1 MAIDHI
7 HAAFTV
13 FPAAC
18 FPLAL
23 LFECGRL
30 LLSPRESEAVRNDQ
44 LPWIMV
50 CAGTVGAIGA
60 FVSGLY
66 AAEEASRYFVVPD
79 DAIAFHYEL
88 GRLLLLVALLTTALW
103 AVARAATHF
112 RTAFFAAARICL
124 ISLVGISLYTGYI
137 GGELVRNYGAGVRAE
152 GTQPTG
158 VEGKALH
165 HHEREQE
172 ASGVVSGS
180 GAP

>member
-7 HAAFTV
+7 HAALTV

-30 LLSPRESEAVRNDQ
+30 LLLSWKNGAPRDDR
-44 LPWIMV
+44 LPLIMV

-60 FVSGLY
+60 FVSGLF
-66 AAEEASRYFVVPD
+66 AAEEANRYFIVPD

-103 AVARAATHF
+103 AVARVATYY
-112 RTAFFAAARICL
+112 RMWFAVGARIAL
-124 ISLVGISLYTGYI
+124 TTLVGITLYTGYV
-137 GGELVRNYGAGVRAE
+137 GGELVRSYGAGVHAE
-152 GTQPTG
+152 GARPGLSVGQ
-158 VEGKALH
+158 
-165 HHEREQE
+165 R
-172 ASGVVSGS
+172 
-180 GAP
+180 